1 MYYPGSILLWAA
13 TLLGAFSTVAFG
25 LAISKRE
32 EPWLERGRQAF
43 ILMTMAVV
51 LASCLLMYLFIS
63 HDYRLAY
70 IWSYSDSSLPMH
82 YLISSF
88 WAGQEGSFLL
98 WIFCGVLFGLPVM
111 RFARQYESRVMLF
124 YNLTLV
130 SLLLLLLKQSPFRFH
145 EGMTAIPPDG
155 NGLNPL
161 LQNPWMVIHPPVMFV
176 GYASLAVPFAFALAA
191 LWMRRYHEWIRV
203 SLPWVLISLLTL
215 GMAIMM
221 GGYWAYETLGW
232 GGYWGWDPVE
242 NASLV
247 PWLLTAALAH
257 GMLLQRGSDRFRR
270 LNMVLAIL
278 SYLTVVYATF
288 LTRSGVL
295 SDFSVHSF
303 VDLGISGW
311 LVFNM
316 CFFLVLSI
324 AMLVWRW
331 REIPTEVGE
340 EPFLSRTI
348 FYVLGMIVLILTGV
362 IVGFGTSAP
371 LFTRLWGEPSQVG
384 TDFYNTTGFYLAVAL
399 ALVLGMVPFLT
410 WHGIKSTS
418 GQRLPITLAIV
429 TGGLAACYV
438 LGLRLPLAYIYM
450 AMALLVI
457 VANSWTIA
465 DKLRSGRWR
474 NTGAAVSHIGIG
486 LMLVGFLTTGWLDR
500 DQKVKLAQ
508 GQSTEVLDYSMTF
521 LGPETNALGREEMRV
536 EVSKGDGKARILKP
550 LMWINRKSNQMV
562 ANPDIQTSLT
572 TDLYL
577 APSEYIPASSAQ
589 TGSSIVIKKN
599 EPAKFKGWSLLLHG
613 FDTAMHDSSA
623 SGISVASRLTIQ
635 PPDKDPVELLP
646 LYVSQGMSA
655 AEGIPIEVPGTGTT
669 VKVLGIDAD
678 RGLLKLE
685 LTGITGGVARK
696 ETMTTGQSFTYQD
709 LEITMV
715 KAEEL
720 PAAEPAAGPP
730 LHEVTFA
737 VSTNGESNEVK
748 ATYGGETGATV
759 VIPGT
764 SGVMLGL
771 AGIDAETG
779 AAVVSVYDPH
789 LPDSAGEPAS
799 LVLDVSTKPL
809 ILLVWIG
816 TLLALAGNFLAIL
829 RRWRDVG
836 AIAKSSPDVSA

>member
-13 TLLGAFSTVAFG
+13 TLLGALSTAAFG

-32 EPWLERGRQAF
+32 ESWLERGRQAF
-43 ILMTMAVV
+43 ILMTVAVV
-51 LASCLLMYLFIS
+51 MASCLLMYLFVS
-63 HDYRLAY
+63 HDYRVAY
-70 IWSYSDSSLPMH
+70 VWSYSDSSLSMH

-111 RFARQYESRVMLF
+111 RFAKQYESRVMLF

-191 LWMRRYHEWIRV
+191 LWMRRYHEWIKV
-203 SLPWVLISLLTL
+203 SLPWVLISLFTL
-215 GMAIMM
+215 GAAIMM

-247 PWLLTAALAH
+247 PWLLTAALTH
-257 GMLLQRGSDRFRR
+257 GMLLQRGSNRFRR
-270 LNMVLAIL
+270 LNMVLAVL
-278 SYLTVVYATF
+278 AYLTVVYATF

-303 VDLGISGW
+303 VDLGITGW

-316 CFFLVLSI
+316 IFFLVVSL

-348 FYVLGMIVLILTGV
+348 FYVLGMIVLILTGA

-384 TDFYNTTGFYLAVAL
+384 TSFYNTTGFYLAVVL
-399 ALVLGMVPFLT
+399 ALILGAVPFLT
-410 WHGIKSTS
+410 WHGIKMTS
-418 GQRLPITLAIV
+418 RNRLLISLAIV
-429 TGGLAACYV
+429 VGALGVCFA
-438 LGLRLPLAYIYM
+438 LGLRLPLAYLYL
-450 AMALLVI
+450 AMSLLVI
-457 VANSWTIA
+457 VANSWTVA
-465 DKLRSGRWR
+465 DKLRSGKWR
-474 NTGAAVSHIGIG
+474 NLGAALSHIGIG

-500 DQKVKLAQ
+500 DQKVKLTQ
-508 GQSTEVLDYSMTF
+508 GNPTEVLGYSMTF
-521 LGPETNALGREEMRV
+521 LGPETNAIGRDEMRV
-536 EVSKGDGKARILKP
+536 EVTRDDGQPKILKP
-550 LMWINRKSNQMV
+550 LMWVNRKSNQMV
-562 ANPDIQTSLT
+562 ANPDIQASLT

-577 APSEYIPASSAQ
+577 APSEYTPAKSAQ
-589 TGSSIVIKKN
+589 ADSSIVIKKN
-599 EPAKFKGWSLLLHG
+599 EPAMFKGWSLMLHG
-613 FDTAMHDSSA
+613 FDTTMHDATA
-623 SGISVASRLTIQ
+623 SGIAVASRLTIQ
-635 PPDKDPVELLP
+635 PPDQAPVELMP

-655 AEGIPIEVPGTGTT
+655 AEGVPLEVPGTGAT
-669 VKVLGIDAD
+669 VKVIGIDAD

-685 LTGITGGVARK
+685 LSGVTGGIAHRQS
-696 ETMTTGQSFTYQD
+696 MTAGQSFTYHD
-709 LEITMV
+709 LEVTMV
-715 KAEEL
+715 RVEVAE
-720 PAAEPAAGPP
+720 AGSAEGPP
-730 LHEVTFA
+730 THEVTFA
-737 VSTNGESNEVK
+737 VTVNRESVEVT
-748 ATYGGETGATV
+748 ATHGSASASAV
-759 VIPGT
+759 LIPGA
-764 SGVMLGL
+764 SGIMIGL

-779 AAVVSVYDPH
+779 EAAVGLFDPD
-789 LPDSAGEPAS
+789 LPDSAGEAAS
-799 LVLDVSTKPL
+799 LILDVSTKPL

-816 TLLALAGNFLAIL
+816 TLLALGGNFLAIA

-836 AIAKSSPDVSA
+836 VIGRASPDLKD

>member
-25 LAISKRE
+25 LAIRKNE
-32 EPWLERGRQAF
+32 ETWLERGRQAF
-43 ILMTMAVV
+43 ILMTVAVV
-51 LASCLLMYLFIS
+51 LASCLLMYLFVS

-70 IWSYSDSSLPMH
+70 VWSYSDSSLPMH
-82 YLISSF
+82 FLISSF

-111 RFARQYESRVMLF
+111 RFAKQYESRVMLF

-191 LWMRRYHEWIRV
+191 LWMRRYHEWIKV

-215 GMAIMM
+215 GAAIMM

-257 GMLLQRGSDRFRR
+257 GMLLQRGSNRFRR
-270 LNMVLAIL
+270 LNMVLAVL
-278 SYLTVVYATF
+278 AFLTVVYATF

-303 VDLGISGW
+303 VDLGITGW

-316 CFFLVLSI
+316 VFFLVLSI
-324 AMLVWRW
+324 AMLAWRW

-348 FYVLGMIVLILTGV
+348 FYVLGMIVLILTGL

-371 LFTRLWGEPSQVG
+371 LYTRLFGEPAQVG
-384 TDFYNTTGFYLAVAL
+384 ISFYNTTGFYLAVAL
-399 ALVLGMVPFLT
+399 ALILGTVPFLT
-410 WHGIKSTS
+410 WHGIKTTS
-418 GQRLPITLAIV
+418 RSRLQITLAIV
-429 TGGLAACYV
+429 AVALAVCFT
-438 LGLRLPLAYIYM
+438 LGLRLPLAYLYL

-457 VANSWTIA
+457 VANGWTIF

-486 LMLVGFLTTGWLDR
+486 LMLVGFLTTGWLDGN
-500 DQKVKLAQ
+500 QKVKLTQ
-508 GQSTEVLDYSMTF
+508 GSPIEVLGYSMTF
-521 LGPETNALGREEMRV
+521 LGPETNAQGRDEMRV
-536 EVSKGDGKARILKP
+536 EVTRDGGSSTILKP
-550 LMWINRKSNQMV
+550 LMWVNPKSNQLV
-562 ANPDIQTSLT
+562 ANPDIRTSLT
-572 TDLYL
+572 TDIYL
-577 APSEYIPASSAQ
+577 APSEYIPAKSGQ
-589 TGSSIVIKKN
+589 TGSTIVIKKN
-599 EPAKFKGWSLLLHG
+599 EPAMFKGWSLLLHG
-613 FDTAMHDSSA
+613 FDTTMHDATA
-623 SGISVASRLTIQ
+623 SGISVASRLTLQ
-635 PPDKDPVELLP
+635 APDKDPVELMP
-646 LYVSQGMSA
+646 LYVSQGMRA
-655 AEGIPIEVPGTGTT
+655 AEGVPLEVPGTGAT
-669 VKVLGIDAD
+669 VKVMRIDAD

-685 LTGITGGVARK
+685 LTGIVGGIARK
-696 ETMTTGQSFTYQD
+696 ETMTAGQSFTYQD

-715 KAEEL
+715 KAEEVQG
-720 PAAEPAAGPP
+720 AESPV
-730 LHEVTFA
+730 HEVTFA
-737 VSTNGESNEVK
+737 VNVNGESVEVS
-748 ATYGGETGATV
+748 ATFGSETGASAA

-764 SGVMLGL
+764 AGVMLGL
-771 AGIDAETG
+771 AGIEADTG
-779 AAVVSVYDPH
+779 AAEVGLFDPA
-789 LPDSAGEPAS
+789 LPSSTGETAS

-816 TLLALAGNFLAIL
+816 TLLALGGNLLAIA

-836 AIAKSSPDVSA
+836 VIHQASPASQD